1 MELELQPIELEG
13 VSYQRNA
20 QLSLQDLAV
29 LRPKN
34 K

>member
-13 VSYQRNA
+13 VSRNA

-29 LRPKN
+29 QRPKN